1 MKMIINKLILKGYKR
16 LFLNNIET
24 LEYTPESNVQIIIGD
39 NGSGKSSILKELS
52 PLPADLK
59 KYYREDGYKY
69 AEIEHGNNEYIVSSG
84 FIGKNKHSF
93 VRNGEELNMSG
104 IKKIQLELVKT
115 YFNLDNN
122 IFNIVLGLNKLTI
135 MSYSERKKWL
145 TMISNIDYNYPISVY
160 NKIKQRH
167 RDIVGGVKLIQSNII
182 NYEDK
187 ILDRVYLDKLTKDID
202 ALVDVTEYLI
212 SLYDL
217 NAVNKETFGSIE
229 SRLVKL
235 TKLGN
240 KVLTDLNGDTSI
252 NTRTLE
258 TRRIAVTQQLD
269 SLTLDISK
277 IKEKLHKLDQ
287 VKVIDTT
294 LIDTTLLKLNKQLVS
309 IKSNITAD
317 IDKNNLTN
325 LATEYSS
332 LYTDILSNL
341 NDIPVNVDSTSSNYK
356 KLSESLEIATNNSN
370 KYKTLQEKATME
382 FEHIR
387 DSHIESNKVEC
398 KQCGNIF
405 FKDYDEDRMLVLKKK
420 IAALADTNK
429 ELEDK
434 KQKLAI
440 EFDQVTD
447 KRNRIKFIM
456 EVLNTHK
463 GLVPIWTEIFGK
475 HSIHGDNIESIISE
489 LNSYS
494 IQATT
499 WSTVK
504 GIEDNIVKL
513 EADKATGVMQ
523 EQVRAELAKENIDE
537 LDKELSVKI
546 QQLHR
551 LNTEMKLINGQK
563 RQLTILK
570 DIETKVYTEL
580 DNMKKYKTNAVSIVR
595 NNELEKLVNVYKK
608 ELIAMRR
615 EVEED
620 KVNKVKLEDD
630 IKKLEELKTIEKVT
644 KIMFKELS
652 PNEGLIAKSINSF
665 LNIFINDI
673 NEIINTI
680 WSYNMELLPCE
691 VDGENDLDYKFR
703 VRVDNNEVI
712 EDVSLLSSSM
722 QEIVDLAFKIVFMRY
737 MNFKD
742 FPLILD
748 EVGRT
753 FDNNHR
759 TTVFN
764 VIDRLL
770 SSDFKQ
776 TFLVSHFEE
785 AYLRFTHAD
794 INVVSSSNIDVK
806 HIENYNQNFK
816 IT

>member
-1 MKMIINKLILKGYKR
+1 
-16 LFLNNIET
+16 
-24 LEYTPESNVQIIIGD
+24 
-39 NGSGKSSILKELS
+39 
-52 PLPADLK
+52 
-59 KYYREDGYKY
+59 
-69 AEIEHGNNEYIVSSG
+69 
-84 FIGKNKHSF
+84 
-93 VRNGEELNMSG
+93 
-104 IKKIQLELVKT
+104 
-115 YFNLDNN
+115 
-122 IFNIVLGLNKLTI
+122 
-135 MSYSERKKWL
+135 
-145 TMISNIDYNYPISVY
+145 
-160 NKIKQRH
+160 
-167 RDIVGGVKLIQSNII
+167 
-182 NYEDK
+182 
-187 ILDRVYLDKLTKDID
+187 
-202 ALVDVTEYLI
+202 
-212 SLYDL
+212 
-217 NAVNKETFGSIE
+217 
-229 SRLVKL
+229 
-235 TKLGN
+235 
-240 KVLTDLNGDTSI
+240 
-252 NTRTLE
+252 
-258 TRRIAVTQQLD
+258 
-269 SLTLDISK
+269 
-277 IKEKLHKLDQ
+277 
-287 VKVIDTT
+287 
-294 LIDTTLLKLNKQLVS
+294 
-309 IKSNITAD
+309 
-317 IDKNNLTN
+317 
-325 LATEYSS
+325 
-332 LYTDILSNL
+332 LSNL